1 MATQTSTP
9 SITILPRLAFGAPM
23 PRFCESA
30 VNGLFKPKDNGS
42 TQAAH
47 RPAV

>member
-23 PRFCESA
+23 PPFCEAA
-30 VNGLFKPKDNGS
+30 VNGVFKSKDSGS
-42 TQAAH
+42 TRAVH